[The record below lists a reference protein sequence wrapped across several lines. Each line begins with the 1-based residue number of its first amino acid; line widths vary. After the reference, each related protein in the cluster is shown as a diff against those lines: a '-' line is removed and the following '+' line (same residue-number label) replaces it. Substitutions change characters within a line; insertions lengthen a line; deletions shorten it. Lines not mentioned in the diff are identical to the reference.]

1 MLLIMKVLINNRED
15 FDNWCE
21 CNDSYNLIS
30 YTEDEPKYYP
40 CIISF
45 RFADSYHDNLYYL
58 YYEFIYLQDFELDK
72 D

>member
-21 CNDSYNLIS
+21 CNDSYVRLS
-30 YTEDEPKYYP
+30 YAEDEPKYYP

-45 RFADSYHDNLYYL
+45 RFADAGDFIYDDL